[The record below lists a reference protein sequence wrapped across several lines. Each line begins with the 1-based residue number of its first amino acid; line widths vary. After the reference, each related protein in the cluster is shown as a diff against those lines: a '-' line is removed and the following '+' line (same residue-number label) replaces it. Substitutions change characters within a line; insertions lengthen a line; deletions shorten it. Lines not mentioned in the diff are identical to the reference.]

1 MKRDFKM
8 KYKPFFIIFKGLLLK
23 QIKQFF
29 LEYQS
34 SIVRLQN
41 VTGDIAPQTSRH
53 LPTQS

>member
-1 MKRDFKM
+1 M

-41 VTGDIAPQTSRH
+41 VPGDIAPQTSRH